1 MKRIPLYEYD
11 RRNREKIVEA
21 AEAGNGLMLSAFR
34 FGEQNGRIQLPSGTK
49 YMLIDVSS
57 LFSNEDRVA
66 SLLPYLERIIAFVQN
81 IDRCEACVI
90 LERQYMASAK
100 GMLYFALGE
109 VRSLEE
115 KLGLTGCVSKNIADL
130 SEKEF
135 GELCGT
141 VSSRLFGNP
150 EFKEHLFEE
159 LRRFRVFSAMG
170 NQRIFSAFL
179 YGTSGIG
186 KTETA
191 RLIHSCLSPSEQLI
205 KINFGNYSSVN
216 SLGSLIGSPR
226 GYVGSS
232 KGELSEKLLNSR
244 GTVILIDEF
253 EKASKPI
260 HNFFLQL
267 LEDGWFTDSLGRDY
281 DLNKYI
287 IIFTSNLTQERLE
300 TDLAPEF
307 RSRLN
312 LISHFEPL
320 TVKEKRDYVRFK
332 AREILQGVPEEKR
345 TSITPELINSIV
357 DIEVEGVDDLR
368 KINAELMNR
377 ISSSLYPIFYSEDED

>member
-21 AEAGNGLMLSAFR
+21 VEAENGLMLSAFR

-49 YMLIDVSS
+49 YMYIDVSS

-81 IDRCEACVI
+81 IDRCEAYVI

-100 GMLYFALGE
+100 GMLYFALGD
-109 VRSLEE
+109 VYSLEE
-115 KLGLTGCVSKNIADL
+115 KLGLEGCQAKNIADL
-130 SEKEF
+130 TEKEF
-135 GELCGT
+135 DDLCST
-141 VSSRLFGNP
+141 VRSRLFGNP
-150 EFKEHLFEE
+150 EFKEKLFEE

-191 RLIHSCLSPSEQLI
+191 RLIHRCLSPSEQLI
-205 KINFGNYSSVN
+205 KLNFGNYSSVN

-281 DLNKYI
+281 DLNKYV
-287 IIFTSNLTQERLE
+287 IIFTSNLTEDRLE
-300 TDLAPEF
+300 TELAPEF
-307 RSRLN
+307 KSRLN

-320 TVKEKRDYVRFK
+320 SKQEKEAYVRFK
-332 AREILQGVPEEKR
+332 AREILSGVPEDKR
-345 TSITPELINSIV
+345 ASITPEIINGIV
-357 DIEVEGVDDLR
+357 DIDVTGVEDLR

-377 ISSSLYPIFYSEDED
+377 ISSSLYPIFYSDEE

>member
-11 RRNREKIVEA
+11 RRNRERIVEA
-21 AEAGNGLMLSAFR
+21 VEAGNGLMLSAFR

-57 LFSNEDRVA
+57 LFANEDRVA
-66 SLLPYLERIIAFVQN
+66 SLLPYLERIITFVQN
-81 IDRCEACVI
+81 IDRCEACII

-109 VRSLEE
+109 VHSLEE
-115 KLGLTGCVSKNIADL
+115 KLGLTEFLARNIADL
-130 SEKEF
+130 NEREF
-135 GELCGT
+135 QELCDT
-141 VSSRLFGNP
+141 IRSRLFGNP
-150 EFKEHLFEE
+150 AFKERLFEE

-191 RLIHSCLSPSEQLI
+191 RLLHQCLAPSEQLI
-205 KINFGNYSSVN
+205 KLNFGNYSSVN

-281 DLNKYI
+281 DLNKYM
-287 IIFTSNLTQERLE
+287 IIFTSNLTEDKVE

-307 RSRLN
+307 KSRLN

-320 TVKEKRDYVRFK
+320 TNKEKEDYVRFK
-332 AREILQGVPEEKR
+332 AREILSGVPEEKR
-345 TSITPELINSIV
+345 SSITPELINNIV
-357 DIEVEGVDDLR
+357 DIDVTGVEDLR

-377 ISSSLYPIFYSEDED
+377 ISSSLYPIFYSEEE

>member
-11 RRNREKIVEA
+11 RRNREKIVEVVE
-21 AEAGNGLMLSAFR
+21 AENGLMLSAFR

-57 LFSNEDRVA
+57 LFANEDRVT

-81 IDRCEACVI
+81 INRCEACVI

-115 KLGLTGCVSKNIADL
+115 KLGLTELLSNNIADL
-130 SEKEF
+130 SEKDFE
-135 GELCGT
+135 ELCDT
-141 VSSRLFGNP
+141 VRSRLFGNP
-150 EFKEHLFEE
+150 EFKERLFEE

-191 RLIHSCLSPSEQLI
+191 RLLHHCLAPSEQLI
-205 KINFGNYSSVN
+205 KLNFGNYSSVN

-281 DLNKYI
+281 DLNKYM
-287 IIFTSNLTQERLE
+287 IIFTSNLTEDKIDTE
-300 TDLAPEF
+300 LAPEF

-320 TVKEKRDYVRFK
+320 SLEEKEAYVRFK
-332 AREILQGVPEEKR
+332 AKEILSGVPEEKR
-345 TSITPELINSIV
+345 SSITTELINEIV
-357 DIEVEGVDDLR
+357 DIDVSAVEDLR
-368 KINAELMNR
+368 KINAELMKR
-377 ISSSLYPIFYSEDED
+377 ISSSLYPIFYSDES